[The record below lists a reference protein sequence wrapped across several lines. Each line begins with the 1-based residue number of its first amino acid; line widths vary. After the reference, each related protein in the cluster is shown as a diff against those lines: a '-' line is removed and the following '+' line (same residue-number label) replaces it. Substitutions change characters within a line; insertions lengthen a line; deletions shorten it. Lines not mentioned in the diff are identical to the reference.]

1 MQLTHRLI
9 LTGLPAAAL
18 AAPAGAQTADLSITI
33 PRLKVAEY
41 HAPYVAVW
49 LEGAGQPARTIAV
62 WYDLDSKEGGAQGG
76 KKWLADVRQ
85 WWRASGRATRLPA
98 AGISGATRPPGTH
111 RLSFAA
117 NRGPLTGLAPGQYTL
132 VVEAAREVGGRELV
146 RLPFAWPGG
155 GTASASGKSELG
167 QVSLAI
173 RR

>member
-1 MQLTHRLI
+1 MTLRYRLI

-18 AAPAGAQTADLSITI
+18 AAPAESQTVDLSIAI

-49 LEGAGQPARTIAV
+49 LEGAGQPARTLAV
-62 WYDLDSKEGGAQGG
+62 WYDLDNKEGGAQGG

-85 WWRASGRATRLPA
+85 WWRASGRSTKLPA

-111 RLSFAA
+111 RVSLAA
-117 NRGPLTGLAPGQYTL
+117 NRGPLAGLAPGQYTL

-146 RLPFAWPGG
+146 RLPFAWPQG
-155 GTASASGKSELG
+155 GTASAAGKSEFG
-167 QVSLAI
+167 QVNLTI